1 MDVVDTCVFHEY
13 KKYYLLATYIKTGAY
28 THDELFK
35 IFNEL
40 WDFKIT
46 EQDIKNGLSIGY
58 LLQQAYIKPLQ
69 KYLKSASY
77 NEIIDVYVNNNHS

>member
-1 MDVVDTCVFHEY
+1 M
-13 KKYYLLATYIKTGAY
+13 
-28 THDELFK
+28 
-35 IFNEL
+35 
-40 WDFKIT
+40 T